1 MQFFHHYTFRR
12 YTSAILD
19 TFNDMHIV
27 RFNDDGTVDRDVTV
41 PITFASRQKAFEL
54 TADDFSKYRE
64 QKYNVI
70 PRISLSFD
78 GLSKSAEKETNK
90 LNKTIKFNDDGKTL
104 TYTYNS
110 VSYSFEYTI
119 SILSDSFTELT
130 MLLEQII
137 PMFNPTYSIK
147 IKEMDFQTEYRSV
160 PLRLNDVSVDLDM
173 DLGMDDDIRF
183 VNATL
188 SLSIDAN
195 LYPPIKDGK
204 IVNHVI
210 TNLYDDVSKITP
222 KGELWV

>member
-1 MQFFHHYTFRR
+1 
-12 YTSAILD
+12 
-19 TFNDMHIV
+19 MHIV
-27 RFNDDGTVDRDVTV
+27 RFHDDGTIDRDVTV
-41 PITFASRQKAFEL
+41 PITFASKQKAFEL

-90 LNKTIKFNDDGKTL
+90 LNKTMKFNEDGKTL

-110 VSYSFEYTI
+110 VSYNFDYTI

-204 IVNHVI
+204 IINHVI
-210 TNLYDDVSKITP
+210 TNLYDDFSKITP
-222 KGELWV
+222 KGEL

>member
-1 MQFFHHYTFRR
+1 
-12 YTSAILD
+12 
-19 TFNDMHIV
+19 MHIV

-222 KGELWV
+222 KGEL

>member
-1 MQFFHHYTFRR
+1 M
-12 YTSAILD
+12 
-19 TFNDMHIV
+19 
-27 RFNDDGTVDRDVTV
+27 
-41 PITFASRQKAFEL
+41 
-54 TADDFSKYRE
+54 
-64 QKYNVI
+64 
-70 PRISLSFD
+70 
-78 GLSKSAEKETNK
+78 
-90 LNKTIKFNDDGKTL
+90 
-104 TYTYNS
+104 YNS
-110 VSYSFEYTI
+110 VSYNFDYTI

-204 IVNHVI
+204 IINHVI
-210 TNLYDDVSKITP
+210 TNLYDDFSKITP
-222 KGELWV
+222 KGEL

>member
-27 RFNDDGTVDRDVTV
+27 RFNDDGAVDRDVTV

-110 VSYSFEYTI
+110 VSYSFDYTI

-210 TNLYDDVSKITP
+210 TNLYGDVSKIIP

>member
-27 RFNDDGTVDRDVTV
+27 RFHDDGTVDRDVTV
-41 PITFASRQKAFEL
+41 PITFASKQKAFEL
-54 TADDFSKYRE
+54 TTDDFSKYRE

-78 GLSKSAEKETNK
+78 GLTKSAEKETNK
-90 LNKTIKFNDDGKTL
+90 LNKSMKFNEDGKTL
-104 TYTYNS
+104 TYMYNS
-110 VSYSFEYTI
+110 VSYSFDYTI

-210 TNLYDDVSKITP
+210 TNLYDDLSKITP